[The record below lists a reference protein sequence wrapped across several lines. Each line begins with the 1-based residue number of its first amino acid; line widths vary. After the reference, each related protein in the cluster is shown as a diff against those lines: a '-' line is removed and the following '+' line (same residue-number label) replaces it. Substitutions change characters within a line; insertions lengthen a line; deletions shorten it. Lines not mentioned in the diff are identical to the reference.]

1 MSNEILDDRRR
12 ALEEAF
18 FARQNAVLRQ
28 RLAEPAE
35 MRARKD
41 AFAAASGITDTAVL
55 DQLVKLDIAPETLA
69 AIALVPLVA
78 VAWADGAI
86 DARERAAVLSGAAE
100 GGLKAGDVGY
110 QLLEKWLEAAP
121 PASLLTAWKGYVAAI
136 TAPMDH
142 ATKRVLQEQLLNRA
156 RLVAIAAGGFLG
168 LGRRVSPEEE
178 AVLTDLAQ
186 AFGA

>member
-55 DQLVKLDIAPETLA
+55 DQLVKL
-69 AIALVPLVA
+69 
-78 VAWADGAI
+78 
-86 DARERAAVLSGAAE
+86 
-100 GGLKAGDVGY
+100 GGC
-110 QLLEKWLEAAP
+110 Q
-121 PASLLTAWKGYVAAI
+121 
-136 TAPMDH
+136 
-142 ATKRVLQEQLLNRA
+142 
-156 RLVAIAAGGFLG
+156 
-168 LGRRVSPEEE
+168 
-178 AVLTDLAQ
+178 
-186 AFGA
+186 